1 MNSYVRPLLFVLKGR
16 MKLIDPRAII
26 DPGAKIAENVVV
38 GPWSII
44 GPGVEIDE
52 GTEIASHVVVRS
64 NTKIGKNNKIFQ
76 FASVGE
82 DPADKKFEGEV
93 AWLEIGSH
101 NVIREGVTLHRGTG
115 FGGGVTRIGDHN
127 LLMPYVH
134 VAHDC
139 IVGNHCIFANN
150 VGISGHVEVG
160 DWAVLGGYAGVNQFL
175 KIGAHAMIGGMT
187 HISNDVP
194 AYVIVSGTPPEVRS
208 INAIGLERRGFD
220 KTDILEIRKAFKI
233 LYKKGHTLKEA
244 LEILEEMAAQ
254 SAEIKAFVDSI
265 VSSTKGIQR

>member
-1 MNSYVRPLLFVLKGR
+1 
-16 MKLIDPRAII
+16 MKLIDSRAII
-26 DPGAKIAENVVV
+26 DPRAKIADDVIV

-52 GTEIASHVVVRS
+52 GTEVASHVVIRS

-82 DPADKKFEGEV
+82 DPADKKFEGED
-93 AWLEIGSH
+93 AWLEIGS
-101 NVIREGVTLHRGTG
+101 NNIIREGATLHRGTG
-115 FGGGVTRIGDHN
+115 FGGGVTRIGDNN

-139 IVGNHCIFANN
+139 IVGSHCIFANN

-194 AYVIVSGTPPEVRS
+194 AYIIVSGTPPEARS
-208 INAIGLERRGFD
+208 INAIGLERRGFT
-220 KTDILEIRKAFKI
+220 KSDILEIRKAFKI
-233 LYKKGHTLKEA
+233 LYKKGNTLKEA
-244 LEILEEMAAQ
+244 LAVLEEMAKENVQ
-254 SAEIKAFVDSI
+254 IEAFVNSI
-265 VSSTKGIQR
+265 VSSTRGIQR

>member
-1 MNSYVRPLLFVLKGR
+1 

-26 DPGAKIAENVVV
+26 DPSAKLADSVSV

-52 GTEIASHVVVRS
+52 GTQIASHVVVRA
-64 NTKIGKNNKIFQ
+64 NTKIGKNNTIFQ

-82 DPADKKFEGEV
+82 DPADKKFDGEQT
-93 AWLEIGSH
+93 WLEIGSD
-101 NVIREGVTLHRGTG
+101 NVIREGATLHRGTA
-115 FGGGVTRIGDHN
+115 FGGGITRIGSHN

-139 IVGNHCIFANN
+139 IVGDRCIFANN

-160 DWAVLGGYAGVNQFL
+160 DWAILGGYAGVNQFL
-175 KIGAHAMIGGMT
+175 KIGTHSMIGGMT

-194 AYVIVSGTPPEVRS
+194 AYLIVSGTPPEARS

-220 KTDILEIRKAFKI
+220 KNVVVLIRKAYKI
-233 LYKKGHTLKEA
+233 IYKKGLTVKEA
-244 LEILEEMAAQ
+244 LEELQPLADQ
-254 SAEIKAFVDSI
+254 HPEIQVLVDSI
-265 VSSTKGIQR
+265 VSSTRGIQR

>member
-1 MNSYVRPLLFVLKGR
+1 
-16 MKLIDPRAII
+16 MKLIDPQAII
-26 DPGAKIAENVVV
+26 DPRAKIADDVII

-76 FASVGE
+76 FASIGE
-82 DPADKKFEGEV
+82 DPADKKFEGEE
-93 AWLEIGSH
+93 AWLEIGSD
-101 NVIREGVTLHRGTG
+101 NVIREGATLHRGTG
-115 FGGGVTRIGDHN
+115 FGGGMTRIGNHN

-139 IVGNHCIFANN
+139 MVGSHCIFANN

-194 AYVIVSGTPPEVRS
+194 AYIIVSGTPPEARS
-208 INAIGLERRGFD
+208 INAIGLERRGFE
-220 KTDILEIRKAFKI
+220 KSVILEIRKAFKI
-233 LYKKGHTLKEA
+233 LYKRGNTLKEA
-244 LEILEEMAAQ
+244 LEILEPMAAQ
-254 SAEIKAFVDSI
+254 SIELRAFVDSI

>member
-1 MNSYVRPLLFVLKGR
+1 M
-16 MKLIDPRAII
+16 IDRRAII
-26 DPGAKIAENVVV
+26 DPGATLADNVKV

-52 GTEIASHVVVRS
+52 GTEIGSHVVIRS
-64 NTKIGKNNKIFQ
+64 HTRIGKHNKIYQ
-76 FASVGE
+76 FASIGE
-82 DPADKKFEGEV
+82 DPADKKFAGEET
-93 AWLEIGSH
+93 WLEIGSH
-101 NVIREGVTLHRGTG
+101 NIIREGATLHRGTG
-115 FGGGVTRIGDHN
+115 FGGGITRIGSHN

-139 IVGNHCIFANN
+139 IVGDHGIFANN
-150 VGISGHVEVG
+150 VGLSGHVEVG

-194 AYVIVSGTPPEVRS
+194 AYVIVSGTPPQARS

-220 KTDILEIRKAFKI
+220 KNVVKLIRKAYKI
-233 LYKKGHTLKEA
+233 VYLKGFTLKEA
-244 LEILEEMAAQ
+244 LEELQPLAQ
-254 SAEIKAFVDSI
+254 ECPQVQLFVDSI
-265 VSSTKGIQR
+265 LASTRGIQR

>member
-1 MNSYVRPLLFVLKGR
+1 
-16 MKLIDPRAII
+16 MKLVDSRAII
-26 DPGAKIAENVVV
+26 DPSAKLAPSVTI

-52 GTEIASHVVVRS
+52 GTEVASHVIIKS

-82 DPADKKFEGEV
+82 DPADKKFDGEET
-93 AWLEIGSH
+93 WLEIGSD
-101 NVIREGVTLHRGTG
+101 NIIREGCTLHRGTG
-115 FGGGVTRIGDHN
+115 FGGGYTRIGSNN

-139 IVGNHCIFANN
+139 IVGNNTIFANN

-160 DWAVLGGYAGVNQFL
+160 DWAILGGYAGVNQFL
-175 KIGAHAMIGGMT
+175 KIGAHCMIGGMT

-194 AYVIVSGTPPEVRS
+194 AFLIVSGTPPEARS

-220 KTDILEIRKAFKI
+220 KDTILEIRRAFKI
-233 LYKKGHTLKEA
+233 LYKKGLTLHEA
-244 LEILEEMAAQ
+244 LEQLEPMAQQNAQ
-254 SAEIKAFVDSI
+254 IRVFVDSI
-265 VSSTKGIQR
+265 VSSTRGIQR